1 MLLDALDQRNF
12 ITVNTRAVQLF
23 GLDSAF
29 YLTELFTIYTK
40 AKDKKKLFNG
50 DFFKIDRAYVTTRT
64 SLTEEQQL
72 ICDANLMKVGI
83 MTRDSNDPNMIKID
97 PTQYL
102 TLIASEDVSLYNDV
116 KKKMRTIKPKGVK
129 GSQRQIVINN
139 LKNSIEC
146 SNYELLTA
154 LRDWVDG
161 IYANPNGFLSKTAI
175 KVFQDTLNNY
185 TQGDLDIALRIVQ
198 IATIQGYKNCDWA
211 IKIYEESQKKGTTK
225 GVRVTQQAV
234 ATKNDLSNVSY

>member
-40 AKDKKKLFNG
+40 AKDKKKLLDG
-50 DFFKIDRAYVTTRT
+50 DFFKIDRGYVTTRT
-64 SLTEEQQL
+64 SLTEEEQL

-83 MTRDSNDPNMIKID
+83 MVRDNDDPNIIKID

-102 TLIASEDVSLYNDV
+102 TLISSEDVSLYNDV
-116 KKKMRTIKPKGVK
+116 KKQMKALKPKGVK
-129 GSQRQIVINN
+129 GSQRQIIINN
-139 LKNSIEC
+139 LKNGIEC

-154 LRDWVDG
+154 LREWVDG
-161 IYANPNGFLSKTAI
+161 VYANPKGFLSKTAI
-175 KVFQDTLNNY
+175 KLFQDTLNNY
-185 TQGDLDIALRIVQ
+185 TQGDLDMALRIVQ

-211 IKIYEESQKKGTTK
+211 IKIYEESQRKGTTK
-225 GVRVTQQAV
+225 GVRVTQQEV
-234 ATKNDLSNVSY
+234 ATETDLSNVSY

>member
-40 AKDKKKLFNG
+40 AKDKKKLLDG
-50 DFFKIDRAYVTTRT
+50 DFFKIDRGYVTTRT
-64 SLTEEQQL
+64 SLTEEEQL

-83 MTRDSNDPNMIKID
+83 MIRDNDDPNIIKID

-102 TLIASEDVSLYNDV
+102 TLISSEDVSLYSDV
-116 KKKMRTIKPKGVK
+116 KKQMKALKPKGVK
-129 GSQRQIVINN
+129 GSQRQIIINN
-139 LKNSIEC
+139 LKNGIEC

-154 LRDWVDG
+154 LREWVDG
-161 IYANPNGFLSKTAI
+161 VYANPKGFLSKTAI
-175 KVFQDTLNNY
+175 KLFQDTLNNY
-185 TQGDLDIALRIVQ
+185 TQGDLDMALRIVQ

-211 IKIYEESQKKGTTK
+211 IKIYEESQRKGTTK
-225 GVRVTQQAV
+225 GVRVTQQEV
-234 ATKNDLSNVSY
+234 ATETDLSNVSY

>member
-40 AKDKKKLFNG
+40 AKDKKKLLDN
-50 DFFKIDRAYVTTRT
+50 DFFKIDRNYVMTRT
-64 SLTEEQQL
+64 SLTEEEQL

-83 MTRDSNDPNMIKID
+83 MTRDNDDPNIIKID

-102 TLIASEDVSLYNDV
+102 TLISSEDVSLYSDV
-116 KKKMRTIKPKGVK
+116 KKQMKALKPKGVK
-129 GSQRQIVINN
+129 GSQRQIIINN
-139 LKNSIEC
+139 LKNGIEC

-154 LRDWVDG
+154 LREWVDG
-161 IYANPNGFLSKTAI
+161 VYANPKGFLSKTAI
-175 KVFQDTLNNY
+175 KLFQDTLNNY
-185 TQGDLDIALRIVQ
+185 TQGDLDMALRIVQ

-211 IKIYEESQKKGTTK
+211 IKIYEESQRKGTTK
-225 GVRVTQQAV
+225 GVRVTQQEV
-234 ATKNDLSNVSY
+234 ATETDLSNVSY